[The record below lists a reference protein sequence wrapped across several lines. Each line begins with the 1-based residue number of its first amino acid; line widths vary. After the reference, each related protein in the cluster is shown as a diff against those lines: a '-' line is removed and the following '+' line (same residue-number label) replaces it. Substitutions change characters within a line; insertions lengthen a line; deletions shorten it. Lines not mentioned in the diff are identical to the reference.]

1 MAKTPATQ
9 LNNFIEKMAEWLK
22 NNHPSFVSKY
32 GVTVQ
37 NVPGEGDF
45 STIRFVT
52 NFEIN
57 NRELR
62 ILEGAGLIGE
72 REV

>member
-9 LNNFIEKMAEWLK
+9 LNNFIQKMAEWLQ
-22 NNHPSFVSKY
+22 NNHPPFVTKY

-45 STIRFVT
+45 STIRFVS

-57 NRELR
+57 NKELR
-62 ILEGAGLIGE
+62 NIENAGLIGD
-72 REV
+72 REL